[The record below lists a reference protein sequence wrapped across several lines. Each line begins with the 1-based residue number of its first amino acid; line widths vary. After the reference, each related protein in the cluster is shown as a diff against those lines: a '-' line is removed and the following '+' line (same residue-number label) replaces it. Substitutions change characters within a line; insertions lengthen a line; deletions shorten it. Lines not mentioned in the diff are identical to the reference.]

1 MIVTLTEEQAAA
13 LIHAASQ
20 GSSSLPV
27 VELQVLRSALAAV
40 QAAREKEGSR
50 GAGQGHSRG

>member
-40 QAAREKEGSR
+40 QKAREEGSR
-50 GAGQGHSRG
+50 GVGQGHSRG